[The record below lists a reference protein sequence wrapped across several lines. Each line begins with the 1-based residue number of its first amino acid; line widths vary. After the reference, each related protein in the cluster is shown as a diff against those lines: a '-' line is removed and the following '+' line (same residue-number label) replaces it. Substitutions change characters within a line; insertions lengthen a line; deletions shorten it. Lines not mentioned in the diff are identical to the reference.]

1 MEMYVIQSKN
11 GIMKNVRVNFK
22 NSNDWNSFGKNY
34 MWNPSTCDCE
44 YDKTCRIGEYLDIKN
59 FASKELVIGK
69 LVLTCEDEILNTTE
83 TMLVNCF
90 Y

>member
-1 MEMYVIQSKN
+1 
-11 GIMKNVRVNFK
+11 
-22 NSNDWNSFGKNY
+22 

-44 YDKTCRIGEYLDIKN
+44 YDKTCRIGEYLYIKN
-59 FASKELVIGK
+59 FACKELVIGK

-83 TMLVNCF
+83 TLVNSF